1 MASKA
6 EQAEATRRALLKAA
20 RRLFTRRG
28 YGATSVDAVVVAAK
42 VTKGALYHHFV
53 DKAALFQAVFEEI
66 EDETVQ
72 RLIERAGEGTDPLS
86 ALHNGAEAFLDICLD
101 PAVRRI
107 ALIEGPTVL
116 GWERWRELELAHGMG
131 IGRLV
136 LQAAMDAGQIPPQPL
151 EPIVHL
157 LFGAL
162 IEGALLVANSKDPAA
177 SKREVSGLISAMID
191 GLTGTHSDPSGLD
204 D

>member
-1 MASKA
+1 MTSKV
-6 EQAEATRRALLKAA
+6 EQAQATRRALLKAA

-28 YGATSVDAVVVAAK
+28 YAATSVDAVVAAAK

-66 EDETVQ
+66 EDETML
-72 RLIERAGEGTDPLS
+72 RLIERAGEDTDPLS
-86 ALHNGAEAFLDICLD
+86 ALHDGAEAFLDICLD

-116 GWERWRELELAHGMG
+116 GWERWRELELVHGMG

-162 IEGALLVANSKDPAA
+162 IEGALLVANSEDPVA
-177 SKREVSGLISAMID
+177 SKREISGLISAMID
-191 GLTGTHSDPSGLD
+191 GLTGTHSDPSGLGE
-204 D
+204 